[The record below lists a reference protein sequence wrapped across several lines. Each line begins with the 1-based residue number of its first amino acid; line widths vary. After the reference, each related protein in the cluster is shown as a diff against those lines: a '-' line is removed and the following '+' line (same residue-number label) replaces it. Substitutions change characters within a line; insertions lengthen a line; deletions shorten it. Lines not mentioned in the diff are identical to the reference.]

1 MLNARM
7 LKSVFANVVLI
18 CAMMVASCLDV
29 SAQSA
34 PKVLLQDALDQL
46 IAKAKEKNRG
56 VDQKNQP
63 IPNISTD
70 PENYVKELPSGALVD
85 RNRLEGTG
93 YTGYQVDDMAEL
105 AKKEGIIIGAR
116 GTNVDSMRHIRDG
129 KAVPKPVHIKSKTIN
144 DIDVI
149 LGAKPEDVGLV
160 GFFTPQKSLEQIE
173 SELKAKHNNKV
184 PEDLWDKVK
193 KRHKER
199 VEKYAKNR
207 ASVEKLK
214 KQGLIE
220 VADGKV
226 LAKVKN
232 ADGSIELKPFAGD
245 IDAVYFKDA
254 KTGELIPPGPRYDDL
269 KRKWMGV
276 DKAEPKSFLDKF
288 KRAWNGDTDGPDYWS
303 RSGAPGQ
310 HGAEVNYVGDVLA
323 GAAPGTPEYRQRYKD
338 AKDFHVDLAEG
349 HWKKGEVILEMHPDG
364 HLRRGPR
371 FTKDSPLPDLY
382 KRPPPRFA
390 SFADEAADAAKL
402 ADASRLAKVRNG
414 LGAVMKGLE
423 KIGDAASTVEVIT
436 AIAQLKDLHAMID
449 KAIDPKTPEAEAQA
463 LAKKIEK
470 LRREIAGSLGVFI
483 ITELNPPAAM
493 LFGGW
498 SLACLGNSFATR
510 HVEKVLTGDPED
522 EKPRDESCLG
532 RQKKALDRFADWL
545 EGADVAEQRWREH
558 RCTKFKWAVR
568 RKMLRPKSW
577 SSVLDVCRHI
587 ESGLPIADMIELLP
601 KSEQPELAANE
612 TKADPEVD
620 AAPVTREAIAKSSKP
635 EPSEAAPK
643 KVDPTDWALT
653 ELDKAISEAE
663 ATLPACK
670 AVSAALGPDGSLVAM
685 SENIDNAYQA
695 MQIAADDA
703 FQSDYRKK
711 EALKS
716 DLKAAQGALMQAYRI
731 AANRADQVCLMAQN
745 GNGSDKHKQAAAQ
758 HIKKI
763 DDLHKLMQAV
773 TYSLAKAKNEFHDS
787 AGGPP
792 PKDLAKDAL
801 DKLSVACRQ
810 LANQAK
816 TLKPLSSDKVLTA
829 FSKADWYAKLIR
841 SRDNSKFSQAAA
853 EFEIAKNL
861 SRWNRVTEQ
870 RKQCS
875 SPLSQVA
882 KECVDLGFNTYS
894 QGAERQRS
902 IAEEMQSQREDWAA
916 SLAADL
922 MALNRIQYE
931 AKVSQTKAK
940 QCATEIEKKTPST
953 AKAASSDPAKPAC
966 EKEASSEPKHIYV
979 LCGKP
984 SAIYSACWSEHCKTS
999 AEIKSVIASRD
1010 DRSDIK
1016 ITKKIPCPQSAAEAA
1031 CQRPEPKREC
1041 HQNVAEKS
1049 NGGLDEGFI
1058 GQDTF
1063 KEHQGTDCE
1072 PTKTVRQ
1079 YVPPSNPASRQKET
1093 EAKPPHAKPTVCA
1106 SLSKRVDGASSQF
1119 QEGRI
1124 KDARQ
1129 SLLTVLSDMEG
1140 SPEASACQALK
1151 NRASNNANK
1160 IGQVIAVISDIK
1172 QALTSCEPAKI
1183 DRQTE
1188 LLEGAKNVRLA
1199 ALRNRMARAK
1209 PIAAKYSDAKEA
1221 FRKGDMQSAASLF
1234 RQALARAQKAGGRT
1248 CKNIEGRIN
1257 SNLERVAHIQ
1267 GLGDAG
1273 KRAIDKCN
1281 LDEMGRVRKQLEG
1294 STNPYLDQLYDRITD
1309 TWSKCFNQNAN
1320 ADCRRRGGEG
1330 YYAGPVDKVGN
1341 YFCIPT
1347 KKTADAWCR
1356 NNNKSIPGMY
1366 AGKIKSDG
1374 SYSCEQ
1380 SENGRRAA
1388 ARSGCRRQYG
1398 RQYVKTVFKKD
1409 GSYTCHYCR
1418 KGTYVKNGRCHTR
1431 GQKRQRRG
1439 TTYSCPNGYYLK
1451 GKRCYPRQRA
1461 PQYDPNAAAK
1471 VMQGIQQLQQ
1481 GMKGLQRGGGGPTY
1495 GRGNCKGEILGR
1507 GC

>member
-1 MLNARM
+1 
-7 LKSVFANVVLI
+7 
-18 CAMMVASCLDV
+18 MMADYCLDV

-46 IAKAKEKNRG
+46 IATAKERNKG
-56 VDQKNQP
+56 IDQKDQP
-63 IPNISTD
+63 IPNVSTD

-85 RNRLEGTG
+85 RNLANGTG
-93 YTGYQVDDMAEL
+93 YSGYQIDDMAEL
-105 AKKEGIIIGAR
+105 AKNEGIIIGAR
-116 GTNVDSMRHIRDG
+116 STNVDSMRHIRDG

-160 GFFTPQKSLEQIE
+160 GFFAPQKSLEQIE
-173 SELKAKHNNKV
+173 SELKAAHNNNV
-184 PEDLWDKVK
+184 PDDLWKKVK

-199 VEKYAKNR
+199 IEKFAENS

-254 KTGELIPPGPRYDDL
+254 KTGELIPPGARYDDL

-276 DKAEPKSFLDKF
+276 DKAEPKSFLEKF
-288 KRAWNGDTDGPDYWS
+288 KRAWNGGTDGSDYWS

-310 HGAEVNYVGDVLA
+310 HGAEANYVGDVLEDA
-323 GAAPGTPEYRQRYKD
+323 EPGTPEYRQRYKD
-338 AKDFHVDLAEG
+338 ARDFHGGLAEG

-371 FTKDSPLPDLY
+371 FTKDLPLPDLY

-402 ADASRLAKVRNG
+402 ADASRVAKVRKG

-436 AIAQLKDLHAMID
+436 AIARLKDLHALID
-449 KAIDPKTPEAEAQA
+449 KAVDPKTPEAEARA
-463 LAKKIEK
+463 LAEKIEK

-483 ITELNPPAAM
+483 VTELNPPAAM
-493 LFGGW
+493 LMGGW

-510 HVEKVLTGDPED
+510 HVERVLTGDAED
-522 EKPRDESCLG
+522 EKLRDESCLG

-545 EGADVAEQRWREH
+545 EGADVAERRWREH

-568 RKMLRPKSW
+568 RKILRPKSW

-587 ESGLPIADMIELLP
+587 ESGLPIADVIELVP
-601 KSEQPELAANE
+601 KSEQPKLAADE
-612 TKADPEVD
+612 TNAKAEPE
-620 AAPVTREAIAKSSKP
+620 ATPVTREAIAKSSKP
-635 EPSEAAPK
+635 EAKEAAPEK
-643 KVDPTDWALT
+643 SDPTDWALK

-685 SENIDNAYQA
+685 SENIDNAYRA
-695 MQIAADDA
+695 MQIAADQA

-711 EALKS
+711 VALKS
-716 DLKAAQGALMQAYRI
+716 DLEAAQGALMQAYRI
-731 AANRADQVCLMAQN
+731 AANRADQVCLMSQN
-745 GNGSDKHKQAAAQ
+745 GNGSATHKQAAAE

-773 TYSLAKAKNEFHDS
+773 TYSLAKANSEFHDS
-787 AGGPP
+787 EGAPP
-792 PKDLAKDAL
+792 TEDLAKDVL
-801 DKLSVACRQ
+801 EKLGVACRQ
-810 LANQAK
+810 LAGQARS
-816 TLKPLSSDKVLTA
+816 LKPLSSDRVLTA
-829 FSKADWYAKLIR
+829 FNRADWYAKLTS
-841 SRDNSKFSQAAA
+841 SRGESKLSHAAA
-853 EFEIAKNL
+853 EFEIARNL

-870 RKQCS
+870 RKQCRN
-875 SPLSQVA
+875 PLSRVA
-882 KECVDLGFNTYS
+882 QECADLGFKTYS
-894 QGAERQRS
+894 RGAERQRQ
-902 IAEEMQSQREDWAA
+902 IAEEMRSQREDWKA
-916 SLAADL
+916 SLASDV

-931 AKVSQTKAK
+931 AKVSQQKAR
-940 QCATEIEKKTPST
+940 QCAKEIEEKSPTT
-953 AKAASSDPAKPAC
+953 AKAPTSEPEKPVCDKAF
-966 EKEASSEPKHIYV
+966 SSEPKHIYV

-984 SAIYSACWSEHCKTS
+984 SAIYNSCWSEHCKTS
-999 AEIKSVIASRD
+999 AEIKSVIASRY
-1010 DRSDIK
+1010 DRSDITIK
-1016 ITKKIPCPQSAAEAA
+1016 KKIPCPQSAADAA
-1031 CQRPEPKREC
+1031 CHNPEPKREC
-1041 HQNVAEKS
+1041 HQKVTEKS
-1049 NGGLDEGFI
+1049 DGGLDEGFI

-1072 PTKTVRQ
+1072 PTKTVRRFIAPDNT
-1079 YVPPSNPASRQKET
+1079 VPDHEHSEPESPNVKPAVC
-1093 EAKPPHAKPTVCA
+1093 TV
-1106 SLSKRVDGASSQF
+1106 LSKRIDGASSQF

-1124 KDARQ
+1124 KDASE
-1129 SLLTVLSDMEG
+1129 SLQLVLSDIDAA
-1140 SPEASACQALK
+1140 PEASACQDLK
-1151 NRASNNANK
+1151 NRARSNANK
-1160 IGQVIAVISDIK
+1160 IGKVIAIISDIK
-1172 QALTSCEPAKI
+1172 QALTSCEPATI
-1183 DRQTE
+1183 DRQTA
-1188 LLEGAKNVRLA
+1188 LLESAKNVRLA

-1209 PIAAKYSDAKEA
+1209 PIAAKYSEAKDA

-1234 RQALARAQKAGGRT
+1234 RQALARALKAGGRT
-1248 CKNIEGRIN
+1248 CKNIENRIN
-1257 SNLERVAHIQ
+1257 GNLKRVVRIQ
-1267 GLGDAG
+1267 ELGNAG
-1273 KRAIDKCN
+1273 KRAIEKCN
-1281 LDEMGRVRKQLEG
+1281 LDEMTRVKKQLEG

-1309 TWSKCFNQNAN
+1309 KWSDCFKQSAN
-1320 ADCRRRGGEG
+1320 ADCHRRGGKG
-1330 YYAGPVDKVGN
+1330 YYAGPVDKAGN
-1341 YFCIPT
+1341 YFCIPS
-1347 KKTADAWCR
+1347 KETADAWCR
-1356 NNNKSIPGMY
+1356 NNNKNVPGMY
-1366 AGKIKSDG
+1366 ASKIKSDG
-1374 SYSCEQ
+1374 SYTCLQ
-1380 SENGRRAA
+1380 SKKGLRAA

-1431 GQKRQRRG
+1431 GKKRQRRG
-1439 TTYSCPNGYYLK
+1439 TKYSCPNGYYLK
-1451 GKRCYPRQRA
+1451 GKLCYPRQRA

-1471 VMQGIQQLQQ
+1471 VMRGIQQLQR
-1481 GMKGLQRGGGGPTY
+1481 GMKGLQRGGGGPAY
-1495 GRGNCKGEILGR
+1495 RRGNCRGEILGR